1 MKILM
6 RGGGYALALRS
17 DNHGN
22 YLVVLKD
29 GQVAEEYIGHEV
41 EGVSLAINTAKAVF
55 SALVPGAED
64 MEQ

>member
-22 YLVVLKD
+22 YLVVLKG
-29 GQVAEEYIGHEV
+29 GQVASDEYIGHEV
-41 EGVSLAINTAKAVF
+41 EGVSLAINTAKTVF

-64 MEQ
+64 LE